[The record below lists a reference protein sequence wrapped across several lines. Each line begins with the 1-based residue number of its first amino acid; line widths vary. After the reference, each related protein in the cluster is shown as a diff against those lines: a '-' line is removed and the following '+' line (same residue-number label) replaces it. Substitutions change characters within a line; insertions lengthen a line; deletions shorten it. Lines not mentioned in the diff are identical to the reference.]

1 MAQYMLDRTVRKLNK
16 DDKMRENEI
25 DPDKDYDDD
34 KQLPEINQGE
44 INPADGANPLEV
56 IDSEAQT
63 PSDFDDLQKQDAYA
77 YRADVNDADKYE
89 SREIVLDDVYK
100 TENTVGTPNV
110 VSTSLLKSYIVIVS
124 IMIVVIVSMY
134 KFLRRHRV
142 PIRYRHR

>member
-56 IDSEAQT
+56 IDSKAQT

-110 VSTSLLKSYIVIVS
+110 VSTTLLKSYIVIVG

-142 PIRYRHR
+142 LIRYRHR